1 MAKGL
6 TDIPGLLVGHWT
18 HAEAGTG
25 CTVILCPEG
34 AVAGVDVRGGAPA
47 TRETDLLDPT
57 CTVQQV
63 HAILLSGG
71 SAFGLAAADGVMRWL
86 EEQDIGFE
94 TGVARV
100 PIVPAASLF
109 DLAQGRA
116 DVRPNAE
123 AGYAACQVASN
134 AAVPQGRVGAGTG
147 ATVGKL
153 LGFDYASPGGLGTA
167 SRTLPGGVIVA
178 ALAAVNAVGEVVDP
192 ATGNILAGIRH
203 PSGQGFLPAEQ
214 ALISLMG
221 HDFQSMAS
229 ARGNTTLAVVATN
242 ARLDKAQAR
251 RMAIMAHDGL
261 ARVIRPS
268 HHPFDG
274 DIIFALST
282 GDLPGDVGVL
292 GAVAAQVVAQ
302 AIVNAVQAA

>member
-1 MAKGL
+1 MEKGL
-6 TDIPGLLVGHWT
+6 TDVPGLLVGHWT
-18 HAEAGTG
+18 HSEAATG
-25 CTVILCPEG
+25 CTVILCPKG
-34 AVAGVDVRGGAPA
+34 AVAGGDVRGGAPA
-47 TRETDLLDPT
+47 TRETDLLEPT

-86 EEQDIGFE
+86 EEQGIGFE

-109 DLAQGRA
+109 DLAQGRS

-123 AGYAACQVASN
+123 AGYAACQAASD
-134 AAVPQGRVGAGTG
+134 AAVPQGRVGTGTG

-214 ALISLMG
+214 ALTGLMG

-261 ARVIRPS
+261 ARTIRPS

-282 GDLPGDVGVL
+282 GDLPGDVGIL

-302 AIVNAVQAA
+302 AIVNAVRAV